1 MPRAALSQRTAS
13 LSLEAA
19 LRAQY
24 GMCLI
29 AGVDEAGRGA
39 WAGPVVAGAV
49 CLPLDAPDLP
59 ARLEG
64 LTDSKQLTP
73 PERADY
79 AQRVRGAALA
89 WGVGEASAAEIDEI
103 GILRATCA
111 AMRRAIENLRAT
123 FSSVQPGAFLLDH
136 IHWRGAPLD
145 KPWKSFVRG
154 DSRSLSIA
162 AASVL
167 AKTHRDALL
176 VALDAEYPGYG
187 FAAHKGY
194 GTPRHQAALARLGS
208 TPEHRHSFAPLKA
221 RLL

>member
-13 LSLEAA
+13 LSLETAM
-19 LRAQY
+19 RAQY
-24 GMCLI
+24 GGLI
-29 AGVDEAGRGA
+29 AGVDEVGRGA

-49 CLPLDAPDLP
+49 CLPLDAPDL
-59 ARLEG
+59 AVQLEG

-73 PERADY
+73 AERADY
-79 AQRVRGAALA
+79 ATRIRAAAPA
-89 WGVGEASAAEIDEI
+89 WAVGEASAAEIDEI

-111 AMRRAIENLRAT
+111 AMRRALDTLRAEFPT
-123 FSSVQPGAFLLDH
+123 TDPAAYLLDH

-145 KPWKSFVRG
+145 RPWKSVVRG

-167 AKTHRDALL
+167 AKTHRDSLM
-176 VALDAEYPGYG
+176 VALDADYPGYG
-187 FAAHKGY
+187 FASHKGY
-194 GTPRHQAALARLGS
+194 GTPQHQAALAQFGK
-208 TPEHRHSFAPLKA
+208 TTVHRMSFAPLKP

>member
-13 LSLEAA
+13 LSLETA
-19 LRAQY
+19 LLAQY
-24 GMCLI
+24 GGLI

-49 CLPLDAPDLP
+49 CLPLETP
-59 ARLEG
+59 ALLAQLEG
-64 LTDSKQLTP
+64 LTDSKQLSP
-73 PERADY
+73 AERAGY
-79 AQRVRGAALA
+79 AQRIRGVAVT
-89 WGVGEASAAEIDEI
+89 WGIGQASAAEIDEI

-111 AMRRAIENLRAT
+111 AMRRAVDALRAAP
-123 FSSVQPGAFLLDH
+123 SACLLDH
-136 IHWRGAPLD
+136 IHWRGAPLGC
-145 KPWKSFVRG
+145 PAQIVVRG

-167 AKTHRDALL
+167 AKIHRDALMI
-176 VALDAEYPGYG
+176 ALDADHPGYG

-194 GTPRHQAALARLGS
+194 GTPQHQAALARLGS
-208 TPEHRHSFAPLKA
+208 CALHRLSFAPLKP

>member
-1 MPRAALSQRTAS
+1 MPRVTLIQRTAS

-24 GMCLI
+24 GGLI

-49 CLPLDAPDLP
+49 CLPLDAPDLS
-59 ARLEG
+59 RWLEG
-64 LTDSKQLTP
+64 LTDSKQLSP
-73 PERADY
+73 AERQDY
-79 AQRVRGAALA
+79 AQRIRDVALG

-111 AMRRAIENLRAT
+111 AMRRAIAALSIQIDPA
-123 FSSVQPGAFLLDH
+123 AYLLDH
-136 IHWRGAPLD
+136 IHWRGAPLER
-145 KPWKSFVRG
+145 PWQSVVRG

-167 AKTHRDALL
+167 AKTHRDRLMM
-176 VALDAEYPGYG
+176 ALDGEFPGYG

-194 GTPRHQAALARLGS
+194 GTARHQAALARLGTTS
-208 TPEHRHSFAPLKA
+208 QHRMSFAPLKP

>member
-13 LSLEAA
+13 LSLETDMQAH
-19 LRAQY
+19 Y
-24 GMCLI
+24 GGVI

-49 CLPLDAPDLP
+49 VLPLDAPDLP
-59 ARLEG
+59 AQLEG

-73 PERADY
+73 AERADY
-79 AQRVRGAALA
+79 APRVRAAAVA
-89 WGVGEASAAEIDEI
+89 WSVGEASAEEIDEI

-111 AMRRAIENLRAT
+111 AMRRAIDGLCAAFPAT
-123 FSSVQPGAFLLDH
+123 EPAAYLLDH

-145 KPWKSFVRG
+145 RPWKSVVRG

-167 AKTHRDALL
+167 AKTHRDGLMI
-176 VALDAEYPGYG
+176 ALDADYPGYG
-187 FAAHKGY
+187 FGAHKGY
-194 GTPRHQAALARLGS
+194 GTPQHQAALAHLGKTAIHRL
-208 TPEHRHSFAPLKA
+208 SFAPL
-221 RLL
+221 RPTLL

>member
-1 MPRAALSQRTAS
+1 MPGAALMARTAP

-19 LRAQY
+19 LAAEGRRV
-24 GMCLI
+24 I

-49 CLPLDAPDLP
+49 CLPLDVPDLTDQ
-59 ARLEG
+59 LSG

-73 PERADY
+73 AARAQY
-79 AQRVRGAALA
+79 AGQIRAVAAA
-89 WGVGEASAAEIDEI
+89 WGIGEASAAEIDEI

-111 AMRRAIENLRAT
+111 AMRRAAEALRA
-123 FSSVQPGAFLLDH
+123 AFPAAAPEFYLLDH

-145 KPWKSFVRG
+145 RPSRAVVRG
-154 DSRSLSIA
+154 DARSLSIA

-167 AKTHRDALL
+167 AKTHRDA
-176 VALDAEYPGYG
+176 VMTALGEDYPGYG

-194 GTPRHQAALARLGS
+194 GTPEHQAALAALGT
-208 TPEHRHSFAPLKA
+208 TPAHRMSFAPL
-221 RLL
+221 RPTLL

>member
-13 LSLEAA
+13 LSLETA
-19 LRAQY
+19 LQAQV
-24 GMCLI
+24 GGVI

-49 CLPLDAPDLP
+49 CLPLDAPDLS
-59 ARLEG
+59 AQLEG

-73 PERADY
+73 AERAAY
-79 AQRVRGAALA
+79 AERIRVAALA

-103 GILRATCA
+103 GILRATCT
-111 AMRRAIENLRAT
+111 AMRRAIEALRA
-123 FSSVQPGAFLLDH
+123 AFPALDPAAYLLDH
-136 IHWRGAPLD
+136 IHWRGALLD
-145 KPWKSFVRG
+145 RPWKSVVRG

-167 AKTHRDALL
+167 AKTHRDGLM
-176 VALDAEYPGYG
+176 VAFDANYPGYG

-194 GTPRHQAALARLGS
+194 GTPQHQAALARLGK
-208 TPEHRHSFAPLKA
+208 TAIHRLSFAPLKP

>member
-1 MPRAALSQRTAS
+1 MPRAALKSPTAP
-13 LSLEAA
+13 LNLEAA
-19 LRAQY
+19 LAAEGY
-24 GMCLI
+24 GII

-49 CLPLDAPDLP
+49 CLPLETPDLTDQL
-59 ARLEG
+59 RG

-73 PERADY
+73 AARARYAERICA
-79 AQRVRGAALA
+79 VAAA

-103 GILRATCA
+103 GILRATCT
-111 AMRRAIENLRAT
+111 AMRRAVESLCA
-123 FSSVQPGAFLLDH
+123 AFPAAAPDFYLLDH
-136 IHWRGAPLD
+136 IHWRGAPLNR
-145 KPWKSFVRG
+145 PSKSIVRG

-167 AKTHRDALL
+167 AKTHRDAVL

-194 GTPRHQAALARLGS
+194 GTPEHQAALAALGT
-208 TPEHRHSFAPLKA
+208 TPVHRMSFAPL
-221 RLL
+221 RPTLL

>member
-1 MPRAALSQRTAS
+1 MPRAAVKARTAP

-19 LRAQY
+19 LTEQGCR
-24 GMCLI
+24 CV

-49 CLPLDAPDLP
+49 CLPLDAPDL
-59 ARLEG
+59 LETLDG
-64 LTDSKQLTP
+64 LTDSKQLSP
-73 PERADY
+73 AERAAY
-79 AQRVRGAALA
+79 AARVRAIAPG
-89 WGVGEASAAEIDEI
+89 WGIGEASAAEIDEI
-103 GILRATCA
+103 GILRATCL
-111 AMRRAIENLRAT
+111 AMRRALDALR
-123 FSSVQPGAFLLDH
+123 SGAVVARPDSLLIDH

-145 KPWKSFVRG
+145 TPWRSYVRG

-176 VALDAEYPGYG
+176 VALDADYPGYG

-194 GTPRHQAALARLGS
+194 GTPEHQAALARLG
-208 TPEHRHSFAPLKA
+208 PAPVHRFSFAPL
-221 RLL
+221 RPTLL

>member
-1 MPRAALSQRTAS
+1 MPRATLIQRTAS

-24 GMCLI
+24 GGLI

-49 CLPLDAPDLP
+49 CLPLDAPDL
-59 ARLEG
+59 RRQLEG
-64 LTDSKQLTP
+64 LTDSKLLTP
-73 PERADY
+73 AERDDY
-79 AQRVRGAALA
+79 AQRIRAAA
-89 WGVGEASAAEIDEI
+89 IGWGLGEASAAEIDEI

-111 AMRRAIENLRAT
+111 AMRRAIAALSIHIDA
-123 FSSVQPGAFLLDH
+123 GAYLLDH
-136 IHWRGAPLD
+136 IHWRGAPLER
-145 KPWKSFVRG
+145 PWRSVVRG

-167 AKTHRDALL
+167 AKTHRDSLMI
-176 VALDAEYPGYG
+176 ALDAELPGYG

-194 GTPRHQAALARLGS
+194 GTARHQAALAQLGATS
-208 TPEHRHSFAPLKA
+208 QHRMSFAPLKP